1 MPKVIDLPTA
11 TTMDDGDYLLM
22 EESTGGTKKITRAN
36 ALSPIGTMYSAVSS
50 VTSVSGSNATVN
62 FASVTVPA
70 GTYVVCAQCRMQ
82 NPNNETVMVNF
93 EINDASSFGWVNGH
107 AQQIMAP
114 PLNDFRT
121 TLCRIFRV
129 TQQTTFYLL
138 GAKQGSAITLDSA
151 TYNRIYA
158 VKISN

>member
-36 ALSPIGTMYSAVSS
+36 ALSPIGTMYSAISS
-50 VTSVSGSNATVN
+50 VTSVAGNNSTVN
-62 FASVTVPA
+62 FASITVPA
-70 GTYVVCAQCRMQ
+70 GTYVVYAQCRMS
-82 NPNNETVMVNF
+82 NPNNENVMVNF
-93 EINDASSFGWVNGH
+93 EINSASSFGWKEGH
-107 AQQIMAP
+107 VQLIMAP

-121 TLCRIFRV
+121 TICRIFKV
-129 TQQTTFYLL
+129 TQQSTFYLL